1 MFQLPEKLPLS
12 FTASKGSYRKLH
24 SPNDDKELTLVQDA
38 TSEDIEFI
46 LKNTKS
52 AQKEFAKLRPY
63 ERSGILKKVAG
74 ILKDKEEFLSK
85 VIAAEGGKPL
95 KDAKAEAS
103 RAIAT
108 IELCAEETLRLH
120 GEVVPMER
128 TAAGKDHIAF
138 TVRDPIGPV
147 LAISA
152 FNHPLNLIA
161 HQVGTAIGA
170 GCVVV
175 LKPASQTPVSA
186 YFLHEAFKEAGLPDG
201 ALRVLNAEV
210 SLVEKLVASPEFGFV
225 SFIGSAKV
233 GWEMRR
239 KIANGTRIALEHG
252 GQAPAIVRADA
263 DLERAIPSLIKGAF
277 YHAGQVCISTQ
288 CIFIHEKIYQS
299 FVARFKDAASKLVVG
314 SAMNEDT
321 DIGPLIRPSEVER
334 LQKWIKEAE
343 GRGAKVILG
352 NEVSGSS
359 KQYLNATIL
368 TDVPRDTSIMK
379 DEAFGPVV
387 CLNSYSD
394 EEELLKYLNDK
405 RYIFEAALFTQD
417 ISHAMKVAADIATMT
432 FVINNHTAFRVD
444 QMPFGGHKESGL
456 GMGGVKYAMEEQT
469 RMKQIILKI

>member
-1 MFQLPEKLPLS
+1 MFQLPEKLPLT
-12 FTASKGSYRKLH
+12 FTNSKGQYRKLL
-24 SPNDDKELTLVQDA
+24 SPNDDSLLTLVQDGTA
-38 TSEDIEFI
+38 EDIEF
-46 LKNTKS
+46 LLRETKK
-52 AQKEFAKLRPY
+52 AHKEFGKKKPY
-63 ERSGILKKVAG
+63 ERSAILKKVASL
-74 ILKDKEEFLSK
+74 LKEKEEFLSK
-85 VIAAEGGKPL
+85 VISAEGGKPL
-95 KDAKAEAS
+95 KDAKAEAA

-128 TAAGKDHIAF
+128 TAAGKDHMAF

-170 GCVVV
+170 GCAVV

-186 YFLHEAFKEAGLPDG
+186 YFLNEAFKEAGLPDG

-210 SLVEKLVASPEFGFV
+210 SLVEKLVTSKEFGFV

-239 KIANGTRIALEHG
+239 KIANGTRLSLEHG
-252 GQAPAIVRADA
+252 GQAPAIVREDA
-263 DLERAIPSLIKGAF
+263 DLDLAIPSLIKGAF

-288 CIFIHEKIYQS
+288 GIFVHEKIYQN
-299 FVARFKDAASKLVVG
+299 FVSRFREAASKLVVG
-314 SAMNEDT
+314 SAMNENT
-321 DIGPLIRPSEVER
+321 DIGPLIKPAEVER

-343 GRGAKVILG
+343 AAGAKVILG
-352 NEVSGSS
+352 NDVSGSS
-359 KQYLNATIL
+359 KQYMNATIL
-368 TDVPRDTSIMK
+368 TDVPRDASIMK

-394 EEELLKYLNDK
+394 EEELLNYLNDK
-405 RYIFEAALFTQD
+405 SYIFEAALFTKD
-417 ISHAMKVAADIATMT
+417 ISRAMKIASEIATMT

-469 RMKQIILKI
+469 RMKQIIIKM